1 MVAVCDHDGRL
12 LRHVAIIMDGN
23 GRWASQRSLPREEGH
38 RAGAESVRRILQAA
52 IELSIPYL
60 TIFAFSSENW
70 RRPGREVG
78 HLMSLV
84 RYHLSNEKEE
94 LVGRGVRVGFI
105 GDRSGLDRDVLS
117 LMSDME
123 RATAGG
129 TALTVTVALN
139 YGARDEIV
147 RAARA
152 LATDCIAGGLEPVM
166 LDEEGFARHLDT
178 STLPDPDL
186 IIRTGGEQRLSNFL
200 AWQGA
205 YAELVFLDVPWPEFS
220 RDDLEAAVSEYY
232 RRDRRYGAVT
242 TS

>member
-1 MVAVCDHDGRL
+1 MVTFSDHDGRQ

-23 GRWASQRSLPREEGH
+23 GRWASRRSLPREEGH
-38 RAGAESVRRILQAA
+38 RAGAESVRHILQAA

-78 HLMSLV
+78 HLMALV
-84 RYHLSNEKEE
+84 RYHLSNEKDE
-94 LVGRGVRVGFI
+94 LASRGIRVGFI
-105 GDRSGLDRDVLS
+105 GDRSGLDRDVLG
-117 LMSDME
+117 LMADME
-123 RATAGG
+123 RATADG

-152 LATDCIAGGLEPVM
+152 LATDCAAGNLEPCM
-166 LDEEGFARHLDT
+166 LDEEGFALHLDT
-178 STLPDPDL
+178 SALPDPDL

-220 RDDLEAAVSEYY
+220 RDDLEAAIGEFR
-232 RRDRRYGAVT
+232 RRDRRYGAVS

>member
-1 MVAVCDHDGRL
+1 MVAICDHDGRP

-38 RAGAESVRRILQAA
+38 RAGAESVRHILQAA

-60 TIFAFSSENW
+60 TVFAFSSENW
-70 RRPGREVG
+70 RRPGREVS
-78 HLMSLV
+78 HLMDLV
-84 RYHLSNEKEE
+84 RHHLSNEKDE
-94 LVGRGVRVGFI
+94 LVGRGIRVGFI
-105 GDRSGLDRDVLS
+105 GDRSGLDHDVLG

-123 RATAGG
+123 RATADG

-139 YGARDEIV
+139 YGSRDEIV

-152 LATDCIAGGLEPVM
+152 LAANCIAGDLEPCT
-166 LDEEGFARHLDT
+166 LDEESFARHLDT
-178 STLPDPDL
+178 SALPDPDL

-220 RDDLEAAVSEYY
+220 RDDLEAAVSEFY
-232 RRDRRYGAVT
+232 RRDRRYGAVKA
-242 TS
+242 S

>member
-1 MVAVCDHDGRL
+1 MDAVRDHDGRL

-23 GRWASQRSLPREEGH
+23 GRWARQQSLPREEGH
-38 RAGAESVRRILQAA
+38 RAGAESVRHILQAA

-60 TIFAFSSENW
+60 TLFAFSSENW
-70 RRPGREVG
+70 RRPGKEVG
-78 HLMSLV
+78 HLMGLV
-84 RYHLSNEKEE
+84 RHHLGNELDE
-94 LVGRGVRVGFI
+94 LVARGIRVGFI
-105 GDRSGLDRDVLS
+105 GDRSGLDGDVLD

-123 RATAGG
+123 RATAKG
-129 TALTVTVALN
+129 TDLTVTVALN

-147 RAARA
+147 RAVRV
-152 LATDCIAGGLEPVM
+152 LAANCVAGNLEPCM
-166 LDEEGFARHLDT
+166 LDEEGFTRHLDT
-178 STLPDPDL
+178 SILPDPDL

-220 RDDLEAAVSEYY
+220 RDDLEAAVNEFH

>member
-1 MVAVCDHDGRL
+1 MVADCDHDGRL

-38 RAGAESVRRILQAA
+38 RAGAESVRRILRAA

-60 TIFAFSSENW
+60 TVFAFSSENW
-70 RRPGREVG
+70 RRPGHEVG
-78 HLMSLV
+78 HLMDLV
-84 RYHLSNEKEE
+84 RFHLSNEKDE
-94 LVGRGVRVGFI
+94 LVSKGIRVGFI
-105 GDRSGLDRDVLS
+105 GDRSGLDRDVLG

-123 RATAGG
+123 RATADG

-152 LATDCIAGGLEPVM
+152 LATDCVSGNLEARM

-178 STLPDPDL
+178 SALPDPDL

-220 RDDLEAAVSEYY
+220 RDDLEAAVGEFH

>member
-1 MVAVCDHDGRL
+1 MVAACDHDHRP

-23 GRWASQRSLPREEGH
+23 GRWARQRSLPREEGH
-38 RAGAESVRRILQAA
+38 RAGAESVRHILQAA
-52 IELSIPYL
+52 VEFSIPYL

-70 RRPGREVG
+70 RRPGREVR
-78 HLMSLV
+78 HLMDLV
-84 RYHLSNEKEE
+84 RYHLGNEKEE
-94 LVGRGVRVGFI
+94 LVDRGIRVGFI
-105 GDRSGLDRDVLS
+105 GDRSGLDGDVLG
-117 LMSDME
+117 LMSEME
-123 RATAGG
+123 RATVGG
-129 TALTVTVALN
+129 TVLTVTVALN

-152 LATDCIAGGLEPVM
+152 LVTDCIEGNLEPSR

-186 IIRTGGEQRLSNFL
+186 IIRTGGERRLSNFL

-205 YAELVFLDVPWPEFS
+205 YAELVFLDVPWPEFR
-220 RDDLEAAVSEYY
+220 RDDLAAAVNEFH
-232 RRDRRYGAVT
+232 RRDRRYGALT

>member
-1 MVAVCDHDGRL
+1 MVAECDHDGRL

-38 RAGAESVRRILQAA
+38 RAGAESVRHILQAA

-78 HLMSLV
+78 HLMDLV
-84 RYHLSNEKEE
+84 RYHLSNEKDE
-94 LVGRGVRVGFI
+94 LVGKGIRVGFI
-105 GDRSGLDRDVLS
+105 GDRLGLGRDVLG

-123 RATAGG
+123 RATADG
-129 TALTVTVALN
+129 TALTVTVAFN

-152 LATDCIAGGLEPVM
+152 LAKNCVEGDLEPCM
-166 LDEEGFARHLDT
+166 LDEDGFARHLDT
-178 STLPDPDL
+178 SALPDPDL

-220 RDDLEAAVSEYY
+220 RDDLEAAVSEFY

-242 TS
+242 TT

>member
-1 MVAVCDHDGRL
+1 MVAVCDHDRRL

-60 TIFAFSSENW
+60 TVFAFSSENW
-70 RRPGREVG
+70 RRPSREVG
-78 HLMSLV
+78 HLMNLV
-84 RYHLSNEKEE
+84 RYHLSNEKDE
-94 LVGRGVRVGFI
+94 LVSRGIRVGFI
-105 GDRSGLDRDVLS
+105 GDRSGLDRDVLG
-117 LMSDME
+117 LMSDVE
-123 RATAGG
+123 RTTAGG

-152 LATDCIAGGLEPVM
+152 LATDCLAGGLEPGM
-166 LDEEGFARHLDT
+166 LDEDGFARHLDT

-220 RDDLEAAVSEYY
+220 RDDLEAAVSEFH